1 MYDNMQ
7 NVKRDGAGKRP
18 VKCVGIIS
26 QILGMHTT
34 CMVLSP
40 KKYYDLYMNL
50 LAEPSIVDSM
60 TCREINKSPS
70 APSIIKLIFM
80 NSNPIEFILF
90 LGFFLKNVTLG
101 TPYSQTV

>member
-7 NVKRDGAGKRP
+7 NVKRDGAVKRP
-18 VKCVGIIS
+18 VKCDGIFF

-34 CMVLSP
+34 CMVLLS

-50 LAEPSIVDSM
+50 LAGPSIVDAM
-60 TCREINKSPS
+60 TYSEINKSLS

-90 LGFFLKNVTLG
+90 LGFFLKNVTLE